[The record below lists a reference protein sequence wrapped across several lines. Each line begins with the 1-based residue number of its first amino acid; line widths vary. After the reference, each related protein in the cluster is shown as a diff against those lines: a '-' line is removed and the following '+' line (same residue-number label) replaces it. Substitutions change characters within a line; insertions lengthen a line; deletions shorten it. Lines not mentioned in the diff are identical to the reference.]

1 MVLYNIICLTRG
13 AASVISIFH
22 LSQLSVF
29 KYLADLLIMQSSHIL
44 TGVS

>member
-22 LSQLSVF
+22 F
-29 KYLADLLIMQSSHIL
+29 KSTFGFQMPR
-44 TGVS
+44 